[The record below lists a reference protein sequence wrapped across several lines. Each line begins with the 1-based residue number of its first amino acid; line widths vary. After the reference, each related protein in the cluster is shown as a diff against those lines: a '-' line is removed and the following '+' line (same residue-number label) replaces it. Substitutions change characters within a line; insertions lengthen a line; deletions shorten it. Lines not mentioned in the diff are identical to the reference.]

1 MLRRLLDR
9 ATRGSVIRRLRH
21 EGVYARLDSLEGHVE
36 RLASQIEALAA
47 RTAPSADKHRLLY
60 SGRLG
65 DRAMT
70 VLALLSPEDPLDAP
84 LVRLGR
90 RHDGGYVLAAPLL
103 TGGVAYSFGI
113 GNDAS
118 WDLAMAAYGYQI
130 FQYDHTVDRP
140 PESHPNFHFSKLGV
154 GATDNRLDFLSS
166 LEQLI
171 VGNGHDAETNIVL
184 KMDVEG
190 VEWDVFSTMKTGLLD
205 LFSQIVVEFH
215 WLDQLDDDAFY
226 NKVLR
231 SLRALR
237 EEFVPIH
244 VHGNNHCDLVT
255 LGGVPVPQLLEVT
268 YVRRGSIRTAPGTRT
283 FPTALDQPNHAD
295 RPDLYLGTFQFP
307 R

>member
-21 EGVYARLDSLEGHVE
+21 EGVYARLDSLEGRVE
-36 RLASQIEALAA
+36 HLGSQVETLTA
-47 RTAPSADKHRLLY
+47 RTLSSADKQRLLY

-65 DRAMT
+65 DRALT
-70 VLALLSPEDPLDAP
+70 ALALLSPEDPVDTP

-90 RHDGGYVLAAPLL
+90 RHDGGYILAAPLL
-103 TGGVAYSFGI
+103 TGGIAYSLGI
-113 GNDAS
+113 GSDAS

-130 FQYDHTVDRP
+130 VQYDHTVERP
-140 PESHPNFHFSKLGV
+140 PEIHPNFHFTKIGV
-154 GATDNRLDFLSS
+154 GATGNHLDFLSS
-166 LEQLI
+166 LDQLI
-171 VGNGHDAETNIVL
+171 AGNGHDAETSIVL

-190 VEWDVFSTMKTGLLD
+190 IEWDVFSTVTTDLLRH
-205 LFSQIVVEFH
+205 FSQIVVEFH
-215 WLDQLDDDAFY
+215 WLDQLDDNVFY
-226 NKVLR
+226 DKVLR

-244 VHGNNHCDLVT
+244 VHGNNHYDLVT
-255 LGGVPVPQLLEVT
+255 LGGVPVPQILEVT
-268 YVRRGSIRTAPGTRT
+268 YVRRGSIRTAPGTQI